1 MNQIKIYIIIVL
13 AFKKA
18 MKKSSN
24 KYGMFREDVVGENI
38 RYPVYELALEL
49 SYDRFIPL
57 T

>member
-1 MNQIKIYIIIVL
+1 MIVV

-24 KYGMFREDVVGENI
+24 KYGMFRQDVVGENI
-38 RYPVYELALEL
+38 RYPAYELALEV
-49 SYDRFIPL
+49 SYHRFIPL